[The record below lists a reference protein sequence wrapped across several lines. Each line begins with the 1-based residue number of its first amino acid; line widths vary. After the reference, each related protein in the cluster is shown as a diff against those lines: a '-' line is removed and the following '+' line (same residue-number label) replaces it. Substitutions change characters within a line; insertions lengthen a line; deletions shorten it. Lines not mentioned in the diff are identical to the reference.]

1 MIFVN
6 FKTYQE
12 GTGAN
17 AVKLARI
24 MEEVSSETQIKLIPV
39 VQAGD
44 VREVV
49 QAVKLEV
56 WVQHVDIEGYGA
68 HTGSIIPE
76 EVKEDGAS
84 GTFLNHSEHR
94 FLSFENLEK
103 AHQRAKEVGLKT
115 LIFAGNIPQL
125 LSVVGLN
132 PDFVSYEPPE
142 LVGST
147 TTSVS
152 QEKPEVIAESVQIAK
167 AKSLPL
173 IVGAGIK
180 TEEDI
185 RKSLELGATGF
196 AIASSIVKAI
206 DPKEEL
212 TKLIEGYK

>member
-6 FKTYQE
+6 FKTYLE

-17 AVKLARI
+17 AVKLAHV
-24 MEEVSSETQIKLIPV
+24 MEEVSTESQIKLIPV
-39 VQAGD
+39 VQAAD

-49 QAVKLEV
+49 QSVKLEV
-56 WVQHVDIEGYGA
+56 WVQNVDSAEYGA

-76 EVKEDGAS
+76 AVKEDGAS

-94 FLSFENLEK
+94 FLSFEELEK
-103 AHQRAKEVGLKT
+103 AHQRARDVGLKT
-115 LIFAGNIPQL
+115 LVFAGNIAQL
-125 LSVVGLN
+125 VSILSLA

-152 QEKPEVIAESVQIAK
+152 QAKPEVIAEAVEISK
-167 AKSLPL
+167 GKRLPL

-185 RKSLELGATGF
+185 RVSLGLGATGF
-196 AIASSIVKAI
+196 AIASSIVKSP
-206 DPKEEL
+206 DPKSELLKL
-212 TKLIEGYK
+212 TKGYV